1 MTESQYDQSG
11 PRLGIVLGVVSV
23 LAIVLGGLAYW
34 RYVESENFFQRSLEE
49 IDQKAFEG
57 LQRGDERFEKTEG
70 ARRLSSRFDPTA
82 QAVRQARCF
91 GSDSAAWL

>member
-1 MTESQYDQSG
+1 MQTFVITIASFDNFANFANFATRSG
-11 PRLGIVLGVVSV
+11 SIT
-23 LAIVLGGLAYW
+23 
-34 RYVESENFFQRSLEE
+34 LEE

-91 GSDSAAWL
+91 GSDSAAWQ